1 MGRMYVPST
10 PYTRGEKD
18 PGELEGGAVAP
29 AELTV
34 DDLSAAAEERGY
46 RLVPVEPSGNAKKA
60 DWLEYAR
67 KLGAEDADLV
77 DADGKELTVDALKEK
92 YATPAVKTEV
102 TGD

>member
-18 PGELEGGAVAP
+18 PAELDGSVAP

-34 DDLSAAAEERGY
+34 DDLAAAAGERGY
-46 RLVPVEPSGNAKKA
+46 KLVPVEPAGNAKKA

-67 KLGAEDADLV
+67 KLGAADADLV
-77 DADGKELTVDALKEK
+77 DGDGKELTVDALKAK
-92 YATPAVKTEV
+92 YGSVEKTEV